1 MKALDPPRP
10 AAPVPGS
17 MWARL
22 GTAGDDRPLS
32 AQGLLRALLV
42 VGALLLLLFNWRGLG
57 GVVFGLA
64 LATMILLHEA
74 GHFVAAKAAG
84 MKVTQF
90 FIGFGPRLWSFRR
103 GETEYGIKILPLG
116 GFVRVIGMHNLEE
129 VPPEDEARTYRAA
142 SFPRR
147 LAMVCAG
154 SFVHLMLALGLFL
167 IVLCG
172 LGVQDVS
179 TTVEALPHAKNAPPT
194 PAQLAGLRPGDKIE
208 AIGGVATATWDDV
221 RLQIA
226 ASKGRL
232 TPFEIRRAGRTLT
245 LPVQPQTYAQ
255 CGASRPYVGIQP
267 GLRTYRTGPT
277 VAVRAVGAY
286 AGATFEGI
294 KGFFSLSHL
303 HRYSSTLSNASNQ
316 PVATVCAV
324 GGVGDPYR
332 FISPKGAVDIGAQAF
347 KNGARPFLELLAGL
361 NVSIG
366 LLNMLPLLPLDGGHA
381 VLAMYERL
389 RSRKRRYRADIM
401 KLVPL
406 TWAVVAILL
415 TVGVSSLYLD
425 IKQPPVSIDRPSPV
439 PVAVPGGNK

>member
-32 AQGLLRALLV
+32 VQGLLRALLV

-147 LAMVCAG
+147 LAMVCA
-154 SFVHLMLALGLFL
+154 
-167 IVLCG
+167 C
-172 LGVQDVS
+172 
-179 TTVEALPHAKNAPPT
+179 
-194 PAQLAGLRPGDKIE
+194 
-208 AIGGVATATWDDV
+208 V
-221 RLQIA
+221 RVCL
-226 ASKGRL
+226 SV
-232 TPFEIRRAGRTLT
+232 RT
-245 LPVQPQTYAQ
+245 
-255 CGASRPYVGIQP
+255 
-267 GLRTYRTGPT
+267 
-277 VAVRAVGAY
+277 
-286 AGATFEGI
+286 
-294 KGFFSLSHL
+294 
-303 HRYSSTLSNASNQ
+303 
-316 PVATVCAV
+316 
-324 GGVGDPYR
+324 
-332 FISPKGAVDIGAQAF
+332 
-347 KNGARPFLELLAGL
+347 
-361 NVSIG
+361 
-366 LLNMLPLLPLDGGHA
+366 
-381 VLAMYERL
+381 
-389 RSRKRRYRADIM
+389 
-401 KLVPL
+401 
-406 TWAVVAILL
+406 
-415 TVGVSSLYLD
+415 
-425 IKQPPVSIDRPSPV
+425 
-439 PVAVPGGNK
+439 